1 MLLVLAYIF
10 MYLTNV
16 RAYCRPILVSTIER
30 CPLLQTCKE
39 GEGGLGPFSQKGD
52 FFHKK
57 CSF

>member
-1 MLLVLAYIF
+1 

-39 GEGGLGPFSQKGD
+39 GEGGVWGPFLKKVT
-52 FFHKK
+52 FFIKN
-57 CSF
+57 SLSEQYRMLR